1 VKLVGNRA
9 EQLAAIFLEQRGLE
23 LRETNYRCRFGEI
36 DLILHD
42 GRTLVFAEVRMRR
55 GSAFGGPAAS
65 ITAAKRTRLI
75 RTAQHY
81 LMENRCSAPCRF
93 DVVLLQE
100 LDLGSIEWIPDAFG
114 A

>member
-1 VKLVGNRA
+1 VKQVGDRA
-9 EQLAAIFLEQRGLE
+9 EQLAVIFLEQKGLQ
-23 LRETNYRCRFGEI
+23 LQETNYRCRFGEI
-36 DLILHD
+36 DLILRD

-55 GSAFGGPAAS
+55 RSAFGGAAES

-81 LMENRCSAPCRF
+81 LMENHSSVPCRF

-100 LDLGSIEWIPDAFG
+100 LDLNSIEWIPDAFG